1 MSTSAVS
8 RTRSTDKRFYGV
20 VQGIVT
26 DVNDDKGKE
35 GRVKVQFPW
44 FDDQMET
51 EWCRVRQFYAGNDY
65 GSFFI
70 PEVGD
75 EVLVAFIHGDM
86 RLPVILGGLYNGK
99 DKPPSHRTSD
109 LDQKMIRT
117 KGKHELLFDDTPGKK
132 RVRIK
137 TEAGHTADL
146 SDVDK
151 RVSIQSSGGQTVVV
165 DDSANTITLETKGT
179 KITVD
184 GSSGAVTV
192 KATTTITLDGQS
204 IKLGGSAAMQSLVLG
219 DLFMTMFN
227 THVHNCT
234 GLGAPSGPP
243 IPPNNMLPIHL
254 SQVSK
259 TS

>member
-1 MSTSAVS
+1 MSAAAVS
-8 RTRSTDKRFYGV
+8 RTRSTDKRFYGM

-26 DVNDDKGKE
+26 EVNDEKGKE

-44 FDDQMET
+44 FDEQMET
-51 EWCRVRQFYAGNDY
+51 EWCRVLQLYAGNGY

-75 EVLVAFIHGDM
+75 EVGVLFIHGDM
-86 RLPVILGGLYNGK
+86 RLPVIIGGFFNGK
-99 DKPPSHRTSD
+99 DKPPSHRAKD

-151 RVSIQSSGGQTVVV
+151 KLSIQSSGGQTVVV

-179 KITVD
+179 KVTID
-184 GSSGAVTV
+184 GNSGAVTLQ
-192 KATTTITLDGQS
+192 ATTITLDGKS
-204 IKLGGSAAMQSLVLG
+204 IELGGSAAMQSLVLG

-234 GLGAPSGPP
+234 GLGAPTGPP

-254 SQVSK
+254 SQISK